1 MMMKCSGSTRQEISD
16 FIVTVTTAATPAGVT
31 GRSGYRD
38 TDGITRL
45 CSDTPSGGHTG
56 HGRADVG

>member
-1 MMMKCSGSTRQEISD
+1 MMMKCSGSSRQEISD
-16 FIVTVTTAATPAGVT
+16 FIVTVTTATPAGVT

-38 TDGITRL
+38 TDGISGL
-45 CSDTPSGGHTG
+45 CSDTTSGGHTG